1 MSFKSAFT
9 QKEYLARHFF
19 EQDTKI
25 IARLERHE
33 LTKNMNFHLLNIEDF
48 MVNEEVEATNYKNQ
62 SRKLCDQIIE
72 SKTTVLVLAWCY
84 SFNGDV
90 CMALR
95 SRGALSR
102 MIVEAEMRDIGIEN
116 AKLSDNQAELLKL
129 AVREDKKD
137 FFIHGAYGT
146 GKTLLAC
153 EIVKIKI
160 AKIYE
165 KQGGRGD
172 NIVLHV
178 DLGSK
183 NNKNLKDSVM
193 KSFSDLDMKSDQV
206 HYQSSSLISQLESK
220 KSSLR
225 KTDKKWWIEK
235 WTA

>member
-1 MSFKSAFT
+1 
-9 QKEYLARHFF
+9 
-19 EQDTKI
+19 
-25 IARLERHE
+25 
-33 LTKNMNFHLLNIEDF
+33 
-48 MVNEEVEATNYKNQ
+48 MVNEEAEVTNYKNQ

-72 SKTTVLVLAWCY
+72 SRTTVLVLAWCY

-206 HYQSSSLISQLESK
+206 LYQSSSLISQLESK
-220 KSSLR
+220 KKSLR

-235 WTA
+235 WTAEIIKL